1 MALLACST
9 FAFGQKVT
17 LHHQDQPLKVILEDV
32 TRQTGFSLAYSS
44 QFVNLNTT
52 ANVTADQK
60 ELDPVLAQ
68 LFSGTDIGYRIK
80 GKEIYLFNKEQQ
92 PAGVSKQSKQQVR
105 TISGT
110 VKDKNGETIIGANV
124 LIKGSANEKLVN
136 EYLKISPIAIEC
148 CFQSF
153 SPQVNYL
160 LQKIRNTHTKIWINS
175 LWPSLN
181 AGHDDDLAVESNKP
195 NEAWGWII
203 SQGATLI
210 QTDRP
215 KNLLEYLSNNFS
227 Q

>member
-68 LFSGTDIGYRIK
+68 LFSGTNIGYRIE
-80 GKEIYLFNKEQQ
+80 GKEIYLFKKEQQ
-92 PAGVSKQSKQQVR
+92 PAGVSKQGKQQPR

-124 LIKGSANEKLVN
+124 LIKGSANE
-136 EYLKISPIAIEC
+136 
-148 CFQSF
+148 
-153 SPQVNYL
+153 
-160 LQKIRNTHTKIWINS
+160 NS
-175 LWPSLN
+175 
-181 AGHDDDLAVESNKP
+181 
-195 NEAWGWII
+195 
-203 SQGATLI
+203 
-210 QTDRP
+210 
-215 KNLLEYLSNNFS
+215 
-227 Q
+227 

>member
-80 GKEIYLFNKEQQ
+80 GKEIYL
-92 PAGVSKQSKQQVR
+92 
-105 TISGT
+105 
-110 VKDKNGETIIGANV
+110 
-124 LIKGSANEKLVN
+124 KL
-136 EYLKISPIAIEC
+136 
-148 CFQSF
+148 
-153 SPQVNYL
+153 
-160 LQKIRNTHTKIWINS
+160 
-175 LWPSLN
+175 
-181 AGHDDDLAVESNKP
+181 
-195 NEAWGWII
+195 
-203 SQGATLI
+203 
-210 QTDRP
+210 
-215 KNLLEYLSNNFS
+215 
-227 Q
+227 